1 MEKVTI
7 VLSLVILIDIA
18 YDIYNRGIMD
28 VYFYSIKD
36 IHPKIIGPIFW
47 FLVATLNFYEDNNQ
61 ITLMMFF
68 LGILYIINDTKRDII
83 TNKGIYTKDGN
94 FKWKDILGFEWEENL
109 NIRKKENY
117 YALYFK
123 TQDDKFIFKVK
134 EEDKNK
140 VDELLKE
147 KLGDRDEYKQK

>member
-1 MEKVTI
+1 MAKVTI

-18 YDIYNRGIMD
+18 YDICNRQIMD
-28 VYFYSIKD
+28 IYFYSIKD
-36 IHPKIIGPIFW
+36 MNIKILGPIFW
-47 FLVATLNFYEDNNQ
+47 FLVATLNFYENNNQ

-68 LGILYIINDTKRDII
+68 LGILYIINDVKRDII

-94 FKWKDILGFEWEENL
+94 FKWKDILVFEWEENL

-117 YALYFK
+117 YSLYFK
-123 TQDDKFIFKVK
+123 TQDDKFTFKVK